1 MDSHLRNTRVAY
13 MITALIFHAI
23 ISFGCRTRDL
33 ILVQYG
39 GDITRKLKLLRKQK
53 EGKKKLRRIGSVEL
67 SKEAFLS
74 VHSKD
79 NNECCYCV

>member
-1 MDSHLRNTRVAY
+1 MQINGLTSEKHTRVAY

-23 ISFGCRTRDL
+23 ISFECARDL

-74 VHSKD
+74 VLQR
-79 NNECCYCV
+79 

>member
-1 MDSHLRNTRVAY
+1 MDSHLRNQRVAY

-23 ISFGCRTRDL
+23 ISVECRTRDL

-74 VHSKD
+74 VLQR
-79 NNECCYCV
+79 